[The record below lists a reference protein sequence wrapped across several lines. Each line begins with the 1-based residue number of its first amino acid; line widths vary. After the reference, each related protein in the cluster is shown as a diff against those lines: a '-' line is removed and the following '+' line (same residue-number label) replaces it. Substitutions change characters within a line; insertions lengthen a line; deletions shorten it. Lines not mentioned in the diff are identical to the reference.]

1 MVQRPIPAQEG
12 SLPSHYLHREVSEDP
27 IMAGEK
33 GRLEELGG
41 NSERKGR
48 IVGRFIGILLLAL
61 ISVLLVVVGFL
72 LIARGRGRF
81 PQRPVNQP
89 HKESRI
95 FSVPGPANG
104 SDAGG

>member
-1 MVQRPIPAQEG
+1 MLRP
-12 SLPSHYLHREVSEDP
+12 V
-27 IMAGEK
+27 
-33 GRLEELGG
+33 LGG
-41 NSERKGR
+41 NSELKGR

-61 ISVLLVVVGFL
+61 ISLLLVVVGFL
-72 LIARGRGRF
+72 LIAGGRGRS
-81 PQRPVNQP
+81 PMRPVDQP